1 MNELETVY
9 KKRYENYLQPLAE
22 RLEHLLQEYFRE
34 EQRIDRVISRA
45 KSVESFIEKATRK
58 IDGKQN
64 YNDPLN
70 EIQDQ
75 VGSRIV
81 PYYLDDVQRIEQ
93 VVRRYFRHVESQD
106 VVPESESE
114 FGYFGKHL
122 VLFVPNQLL
131 DVPVS
136 TETYPRFF
144 ELQIKTLFQHAWA
157 EANHDLGYKPPWE
170 WSSEDKRRIAFA
182 SAQAWGGDMIF
193 NDLYKKSLVMERN

>member
-22 RLEHLLQEYFRE
+22 KLEKLLQEYFSE

-45 KSVESFIEKATRK
+45 KSVESFIKKANRK
-58 IDGKQN
+58 VDGKQN

-70 EIQDQ
+70 QIQDQ

-81 PYYLDDVQRIEQ
+81 TYYLDDVQRIEQ
-93 VVRRYFRHVESQD
+93 FVLKYFRHVESQD
-106 VVPESESE
+106 VVPESDSE

-122 VLFVPNQLL
+122 VLFVPNELL
-131 DVPVS
+131 DVAVS

-157 EANHDLGYKPPWE
+157 EANHDLGYKPAWE
-170 WSSEDKRRIAFA
+170 WSSEDMRRIAFV
-182 SAQAWGGDMIF
+182 SAQAWGSDTVF
-193 NDLYKKSLVMERN
+193 NDLHKKSLH